1 RLFFFFTSRRRH
13 TRFSRDWSSDVCSS
27 DLDRAYLDM
36 KYTPG
41 HPLGLEWAAFVEL
54 RDSYDWDPARLVA
67 GLPESAV
74 EGVSAAVWTETL
86 TNRADLFSMLLPRL
100 AAVAETAW
108 SRPDAKDWESF
119 RGRVAV
125 EAAAWRRDGAVY
137 HPTP

>member
-74 EGVSAAVWTETL
+74 EGVSAAVWTERSAERRVGKGGSWRRPAAGRTR
-86 TNRADLFSMLLPRL
+86 RADSQL
-100 AAVAETAW
+100 
-108 SRPDAKDWESF
+108 
-119 RGRVAV
+119 
-125 EAAAWRRDGAVY
+125 
-137 HPTP
+137 